1 MDSRSTPRDLVDGMT
16 DQWLHEMPG
25 FDLAQFQLVKRA
37 ARLGLM
43 LEDELSARLAPWR
56 LTKADY
62 GVLSGLMA
70 VGEPYELRPGD
81 LTARVLLT
89 SGGVSNVLKR
99 LQTLGLVSRER
110 DASDGR
116 SSRVRLTPAGL
127 ETTEA
132 ITRVWMAAQKDF
144 LRAVPAETTRAAAE
158 TLREVLLALGDLEP
172 PSLTRP

>member
-1 MDSRSTPRDLVDGMT
+1 MT
-16 DQWLHEMPG
+16 DKWQQQMPG
-25 FDLAQFQLVKRA
+25 FDPAQFQLVKRA

-43 LEDELSARLAPWR
+43 LEDELSAHLAPWR

-70 VGEPYELRPGD
+70 VGDPYELRPSD

-89 SGGVSNVLKR
+89 SGGVSNVLNR
-99 LQTLGLVSRER
+99 LGKLGLVSRER

-116 SSRVRLTPAGL
+116 SSRVRLTAVGI

-144 LRAVPAETTRAAAE
+144 LRAVPAEITLAAAE
-158 TLREVLLALGDLEP
+158 ILREVLVALGDLQP
-172 PSLTRP
+172 PPLTRP